1 MDHFEMVEKLR
12 EKANVSYEDAK
23 NALEMSQWDL
33 LDALV
38 YLEKE
43 GKVLNDSAASFST
56 RQEPREMP
64 KPREER
70 AGFFKRLIDLIFRII
85 NSMSRIDMKVS
96 KKNDVVLT
104 VPLLALALMALFGF
118 WFLVPVMIIGLFFGY
133 TYRFQGPGVA
143 DGVNR
148 VMDKAASVANDIKTG
163 VQDADN
169 TPR

>member
-43 GKVLNDSAASFST
+43 GKVAGDSAARFST
-56 RQEPREMP
+56 RQEPREAP
-64 KPREER
+64 KPREEHG
-70 AGFFKRLIDLIFRII
+70 GFLRRLMDLLFRII

-96 KKNDVVLT
+96 KKDQVVLT
-104 VPLLALALMALFGF
+104 VPLLALVLMAVFGF
-118 WFLVPVMIIGLFFGY
+118 WFLVPVLIIGLFFGY

-143 DGVNR
+143 EGVNR
-148 VMDKAASVANDIKTG
+148 MMDKAASMANNIKTG
-163 VQDADN
+163 VQDADD
-169 TPR
+169 TPH